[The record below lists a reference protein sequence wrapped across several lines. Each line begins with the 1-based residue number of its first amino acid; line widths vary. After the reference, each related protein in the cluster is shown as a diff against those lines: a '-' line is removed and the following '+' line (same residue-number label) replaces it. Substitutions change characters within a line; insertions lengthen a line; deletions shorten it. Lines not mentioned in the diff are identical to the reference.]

1 MKRVTMKDVADRAGV
16 SKTAV
21 SFALND
27 PSRLSDTTL
36 KQILDAARELGFTQ
50 NPAARMLRTQR
61 TNSIGLLLPQAL
73 DKVLENPYYTQFLQ
87 GVGQVCHRE
96 GLTLLM
102 APPLRGSVLKTIPYA
117 AVDGFIVSGLE
128 VDRGEVDALRQRQI
142 PFVLVDSDE
151 HPNVAS
157 IEIDDGEGMRAL
169 VEHLLQNGHRRISFL
184 AFESGLDTGRASW
197 RGPLGRR
204 MRGAAVALEAV
215 GLSLDSEGIA
225 VREIAHTRAAG
236 TDAFKALW
244 AEPVKPTAIV
254 CFSDMMAYGVLDAAR
269 AIGVSIPDEVSVA
282 GFDDLLDSA
291 LVTPSL
297 TTVRQPI
304 ETKGRL
310 AAEHL
315 VDAIAAGKTDGSRR
329 DMLKTTLLVRASTAM
344 LKG

>member
-36 KQILDAARELGFTQ
+36 KQILDAAKELGFTQ

-128 VDRGEVDALRQRQI
+128 IDRGEVDALRQRQI

-169 VEHLLQNGHRRISFL
+169 VEHLLQNGHRRLTFF

-204 MRGAAVALEAV
+204 MRGAATALEAA
-215 GLSLDSEGIA
+215 GLSLDSDGIA
-225 VREIAHTRAAG
+225 IREISHTRAAG
-236 TDAFKALW
+236 AEGFKAVW
-244 AEPVKPTAIV
+244 AEADKPTAII

-269 AIGVSIPDEVSVA
+269 ALGVSIPGDVSVA

-291 LVTPSL
+291 LITPSL

-315 VDAIAAGKTDGSRR
+315 VDAIAAGKSQSTRTE
-329 DMLKTTLLVRASTAM
+329 MLQTTLLVRESTRRLA
-344 LKG
+344 

>member
-1 MKRVTMKDVADRAGV
+1 MKDVADRAGV

-36 KQILDAARELGFTQ
+36 KQILDAAKELGFTQ

-87 GVGQVCHRE
+87 GVGRVCHRE

-128 VDRGEVDALRQRQI
+128 IDRGEVDALRQRQI

-169 VEHLLQNGHRRISFL
+169 VEHLLQNGHRRLTFF

-204 MRGAAVALEAV
+204 MRGAATALEAA
-215 GLSLDSEGIA
+215 GLSLDSDGIA
-225 VREIAHTRAAG
+225 IREIPHTRAAG
-236 TDAFKALW
+236 AEGFKAVW
-244 AEPVKPTAIV
+244 AEADKPTAII

-269 AIGVSIPDEVSVA
+269 ALGVSIPGDVSVA

-291 LVTPSL
+291 LITPSL

-315 VDAIAAGKTDGSRR
+315 VDAIAAGKSQSTRTE
-329 DMLKTTLLVRASTAM
+329 MLQTTLLVRESTRRLA
-344 LKG
+344 

>member
-1 MKRVTMKDVADRAGV
+1 MKRVTMQDVADRAGV
-16 SKTAV
+16 SKTSV

-27 PSRLSDTTL
+27 PSKLSETTL
-36 KQILDAARELGFTQ
+36 KQILEAARELGFTQ
-50 NPAARMLRTQR
+50 NPAARMLRTRR

-96 GLTLLM
+96 GLTLLL

-128 VDRGEVDALRQRQI
+128 IDRGEVDALRRREI

-157 IEIDDGEGMRAL
+157 IEIDDGDGMRVL
-169 VEHLLQNGHRRISFL
+169 VEHLLAGGHRRIAFF

-204 MRGAAVALEAV
+204 MRGAAIALEAA
-215 GLSLDSEGIA
+215 GLSLDSPGISIH
-225 VREIAHTRAAG
+225 EIAHTRAAG
-236 TDAFKALW
+236 AERFRTVW
-244 AEPVKPTAIV
+244 AAPERPTAIV

-269 AIGVSIPDEVSVA
+269 TMGVSIPRDVSVA

-291 LVTPSL
+291 IISPSL

-304 ETKGRL
+304 ESKGRL

-315 VDAIAAGKTDGSRR
+315 VDAIASGKPHTSRR
-329 DMLKTTLLVRASTAM
+329 DRLQTMLLVRESTRPV
-344 LKG
+344 

>member
-1 MKRVTMKDVADRAGV
+1 
-16 SKTAV
+16 
-21 SFALND
+21 
-27 PSRLSDTTL
+27 
-36 KQILDAARELGFTQ
+36 
-50 NPAARMLRTQR
+50 MLRTQR

-169 VEHLLQNGHRRISFL
+169 VEHLLQIGHRRISFF

-204 MRGAAVALEAV
+204 
-215 GLSLDSEGIA
+215 
-225 VREIAHTRAAG
+225 
-236 TDAFKALW
+236 
-244 AEPVKPTAIV
+244 
-254 CFSDMMAYGVLDAAR
+254 
-269 AIGVSIPDEVSVA
+269 
-282 GFDDLLDSA
+282 
-291 LVTPSL
+291 
-297 TTVRQPI
+297 
-304 ETKGRL
+304 
-310 AAEHL
+310 
-315 VDAIAAGKTDGSRR
+315 
-329 DMLKTTLLVRASTAM
+329 
-344 LKG
+344 

>member
-27 PSRLSDTTL
+27 PSRLSEATL
-36 KQILDAARELGFTQ
+36 KQILGAARELGFTQ
-50 NPAARMLRTQR
+50 NPAARMLRTRR

-73 DKVLENPYYTQFLQ
+73 DKVLENPYYTQLLQ
-87 GVGQVCHRE
+87 GIGQVCHRE

-128 VDRGEVDALRQRQI
+128 VDRGEVNALRQRQI

-151 HPNVAS
+151 HPGVAS

-169 VEHLLQNGHRRISFL
+169 VEHLLQGGHRRIAFL
-184 AFESGLDTGRASW
+184 AFESGMDTGYASW

-204 MRGAAVALEAV
+204 MQGAATALAAA
-215 GLSLDSEGIA
+215 GLAPDSDGIV
-225 VREIAHTRAAG
+225 VREIPHTRSAG
-236 TDAFKALW
+236 ADAFNSLW
-244 AEPVKPTAIV
+244 TAPLRPTAIV

-269 AIGVSIPDEVSVA
+269 ALGVSIPGDVSVA

-291 LVTPSL
+291 LITPSL

-315 VDAIAAGKTDGSRR
+315 VDAISAGRTDGARR
-329 DMLKTTLLVRASTAM
+329 DMLNTTLLVRNSTGAPPR
-344 LKG
+344 